1 MTLKIAME
9 MIFAQTLSVRKSFNE
24 WNPVKN
30 SMVIDRK
37 NDLMPEA
44 AEVKK
49 NTSYESS
56 YLEGNMKTNRISL
69 FF

>member
-1 MTLKIAME
+1 M
-9 MIFAQTLSVRKSFNE
+9 
-24 WNPVKN
+24 KN
-30 SMVIDRK
+30 SLVIGRK

-56 YLEGNMKTNRISL
+56 YLEGNMKSNRIGL
-69 FF
+69 FFNQIEYVYNLQLITVLRI